1 MAASIFV
8 LIDFETNINVLF
20 DFKHQCANCNTPP
33 MVVFGLG
40 HSENNHGV
48 QVSRAARRDLN
59 PFYAVR
65 AAYAGAFC
73 NQLFAAVHESALG
86 L

>member
-1 MAASIFV
+1 
-8 LIDFETNINVLF
+8 
-20 DFKHQCANCNTPP
+20 
-33 MVVFGLG
+33 MVFRSKSQFRSAV
-40 HSENNHGV
+40 
-48 QVSRAARRDLN
+48 RPRRDLN